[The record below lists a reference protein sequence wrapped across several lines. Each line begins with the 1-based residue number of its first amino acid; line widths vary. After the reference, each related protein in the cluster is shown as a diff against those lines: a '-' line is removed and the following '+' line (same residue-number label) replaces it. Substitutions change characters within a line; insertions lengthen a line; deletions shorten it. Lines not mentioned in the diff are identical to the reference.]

1 MSSCKLDIKED
12 PFVFSIPTVVFQDS
26 IKNLDTILFEGQH
39 MNRIYPIFCGKYNK
53 NDSVRF
59 NRGNVFEKYKDTSFK
74 KNWISVEFLGY
85 DSRSRKLDSID
96 TDDFRMIANY
106 SQTIL
111 FDWWATDKYNA
122 YFPVFIYNPT
132 KKTKILIGKDDK
144 VFAIQEAKD
153 LQGNWRPIEERGHEF
168 CGVGFWGLKFQPKEF
183 STILFRKYKGSFET
197 DLRIRLRNGKNTF
210 TSEVFRGYINPKQFY
225 FEHRDMELDSF
236 RKLDIDYLYLGA
248 IPLEFDSLIEQP
260 KMIPR

>member
-1 MSSCKLDIKED
+1 MPASNISPLIAA
-12 PFVFSIPTVVFQDS
+12 FSIVA
-26 IKNLDTILFEGQH
+26 ILLH
-39 MNRIYPIFCGKYNK
+39 L
-53 NDSVRF
+53 VLRF
-59 NRGNVFEKYKDTSFK
+59 GFHTTPGTYQIPLLATLV
-74 KNWISVEFLGY
+74 LGG
-85 DSRSRKLDSID
+85 L
-96 TDDFRMIANY
+96 
-106 SQTIL
+106 
-111 FDWWATDKYNA
+111 
-122 YFPVFIYNPT
+122 P
-132 KKTKILIGKDDK
+132 
-144 VFAIQEAKD
+144 
-153 LQGNWRPIEERGHEF
+153 RGHEF